1 MQWANGVRVRKL
13 TALALVGK
21 ALSLPLRE
29 RMLRMLADRERC
41 GCEFAPELGLDPS
54 VVSRHLAIL
63 QRANL
68 VSSRRDGARVM
79 WSLTDPA
86 ILRVLEELSELVRE
100 KEAVQ

>member
-1 MQWANGVRVRKL
+1 
-13 TALALVGK
+13 
-21 ALSLPLRE
+21 
-29 RMLRMLADRERC
+29 MLRMLADRERC